1 MTLPV
6 FDKNL
11 NGMGWNQR
19 GMTAAAEKNARAM
32 WIFLTRRYNRNKS
45 KMRTISDGG
54 SVSSSNYDPL
64 DDDDD
69 LSRMSMTSTEM
80 NAIAVPPTNQTVEDS
95 LSQELMKLS
104 MNDRQAVEEEIH
116 GVHCMCNFNET
127 PEFLRQ
133 KLHEFDIELNA
144 IKNSERRRRKRA
156 RARRQQQQS
165 KKNGGGSFSGGDED
179 VLRNVIGIRDFLKVV
194 DEEENTECTVET
206 AQSRS
211 SFGSIATA
219 FPEGMEVDESEL
231 KKRSCWVN
239 DPAVRLRFLRCELF
253 FTKKAVKRFVTF
265 LDFAQELYG
274 DFIADRPMR
283 LSDMKT
289 REEKRAMANMQF
301 HVLPFRDRSGRRVFV
316 SVGSCGYDVEPRM
329 RIKILWY
336 MIWIASEDIETQRK
350 GLVIIGWPCDE
361 IISGSMSNNPMSED
375 DTRSSDGSAMG
386 GMEDSAWERNLR
398 PNIAN
403 MEGIY
408 QVKAVDGLPIR
419 IAALHFC
426 IQNRPI
432 YRILNSLFYFTL
444 DSTYKSRYKV
454 HIGEPLE
461 IRYKLQGYG
470 IPVDLLPITHTMTLK
485 RQSHLQWINFRKYVE
500 QGVNGNAKT
509 NSKNKASLTIDP
521 QDIVDCPRSYD
532 VIIGKAKYTNNPGN
546 VFYRSLIEATHDEHI
561 SLSKRDKVEMTWRIV
576 RQMEE
581 MNGRFLEMNKHLK
594 VWVHIKDRN
603 VMRQK
608 VAQSYKEY
616 KRNAHVVRTKRQ
628 QEQQEKTY
636 CGDKR
641 QRTDETSA
649 IPVVHESSCLKGC
662 RRRCNEHGYDS
673 LHPSSLFTG
682 M

>member
-1 MTLPV
+1 MTFTDLG
-6 FDKNL
+6 DANL
-11 NGMGWNQR
+11 SSFSWNQR
-19 GMTAAAEKNARAM
+19 GMTTAAEKNAKAM
-32 WIFLTRRYNRNKS
+32 WTFLTRRYNRNQG
-45 KMRTISDGG
+45 KMRTMSVSG
-54 SVSSSNYDPL
+54 SVTSSNYDPL

-69 LSRMSMTSTEM
+69 LSRMSMTSTEK
-80 NAIAVPPTNQTVEDS
+80 NAIAVPRIDQTVEDS
-95 LSQELMKLS
+95 LSKELMKLS
-104 MNDRQAVEEEIH
+104 MNDRQQVEEEVH
-116 GVHCMCNFNET
+116 GVHCMCNFSET
-127 PEFLRQ
+127 PQFLGQ
-133 KLHEFDIELNA
+133 KLREFDTELNA

-156 RARRQQQQS
+156 RARKQHQG
-165 KKNGGGSFSGGDED
+165 KKNGGGNVSCSDDD
-179 VLRNVIGIRDFLKVV
+179 VLRNVIRIREFLKVV
-194 DEEENTECTVET
+194 DEEDNTECTEES

-211 SFGSIATA
+211 SFASITTS
-219 FPEGMEVDESEL
+219 FPEDVEVDEGEL

-239 DPAVRLRFLRCELF
+239 DPDVRLRFLRCELF
-253 FTKKAVKRFVTF
+253 NTKKAVKRFVTF

-289 REEKRAMANMQF
+289 REEKRAMANIQF

-316 SVGSCGYDVEPRM
+316 SVGSCGYDVEPLL

-361 IISGSMSNNPMSED
+361 IISGSNSPMSED

-386 GMEDSAWERNLR
+386 GIGDSVWERNIR

-403 MEGIY
+403 VEGIY
-408 QVKAVDGLPIR
+408 QVKSVDGLPIR

-426 IQNRPI
+426 IQNRPV

-444 DSTYKSRYKV
+444 DSSYKSRYKV

-500 QGVNGNAKT
+500 QGENGSSKAS
-509 NSKNKASLTIDP
+509 SKNSSRASLNVDP
-521 QDIVDCPRSYD
+521 ADIVECPRSYD

-561 SLSKRDKVEMTWRIV
+561 ALSKKDKVEMTWRIV
-576 RQMEE
+576 KQMDEI
-581 MNGRFLEMNKHLK
+581 NGRFLEMNKQLK

-628 QEQQEKTY
+628 QEQKEKTY

-641 QRTDETSA
+641 QRTDET
-649 IPVVHESSCLKGC
+649 IPLALLPDNSCMKGC
-662 RRRCNEHGYDS
+662 TKRCTDDDDNNS
-673 LHPSSLFTG
+673 SSLFTLL
-682 M
+682 

>member
-1 MTLPV
+1 
-6 FDKNL
+6 
-11 NGMGWNQR
+11 
-19 GMTAAAEKNARAM
+19 
-32 WIFLTRRYNRNKS
+32 
-45 KMRTISDGG
+45 
-54 SVSSSNYDPL
+54 
-64 DDDDD
+64 
-69 LSRMSMTSTEM
+69 
-80 NAIAVPPTNQTVEDS
+80 
-95 LSQELMKLS
+95 MKLS
-104 MNDRQAVEEEIH
+104 MNDRQQVEEEVH
-116 GVHCMCNFNET
+116 GVHCMCNFSET
-127 PEFLRQ
+127 PQFLGQ
-133 KLHEFDIELNA
+133 KLREFDTELNA
-144 IKNSERRRRKRA
+144 IKNSERRH
-156 RARRQQQQS
+156 
-165 KKNGGGSFSGGDED
+165 
-179 VLRNVIGIRDFLKVV
+179 V
-194 DEEENTECTVET
+194 
-206 AQSRS
+206 
-211 SFGSIATA
+211 
-219 FPEGMEVDESEL
+219 EVDEGEL

-239 DPAVRLRFLRCELF
+239 DPDVRLRFLRCELF
-253 FTKKAVKRFVTF
+253 NTKKAVKRFVTF

-289 REEKRAMANMQF
+289 REEKRAMANIQF

-316 SVGSCGYDVEPRM
+316 SVGSCGYDVEPLL

-361 IISGSMSNNPMSED
+361 IISGSNSPMSED
-375 DTRSSDGSAMG
+375 DTRSIKS
-386 GMEDSAWERNLR
+386 
-398 PNIAN
+398 
-403 MEGIY
+403 
-408 QVKAVDGLPIR
+408 VDGLPIR

-426 IQNRPI
+426 IQNRPV

-444 DSTYKSRYKV
+444 DSSYKSRYKV

-500 QGVNGNAKT
+500 QGENG
-509 NSKNKASLTIDP
+509 SSKASN
-521 QDIVDCPRSYD
+521 IVECPRSYD

-561 SLSKRDKVEMTWRIV
+561 ALSKKDKVEMTWRIV
-576 RQMEE
+576 KQMDEI
-581 MNGRFLEMNKHLK
+581 NGRFLEMNKQLK

-628 QEQQEKTY
+628 QEQKEKTY

-641 QRTDETSA
+641 QRTDET
-649 IPVVHESSCLKGC
+649 IPLALLPDNSCMKGC
-662 RRRCNEHGYDS
+662 TKRCTDDDDNNS
-673 LHPSSLFTG
+673 SSLFTLL
-682 M
+682 